1 MSRSGGTMRPYS
13 IDLRERV
20 MKAVNKGTLT
30 QKEIMDQYGVS
41 ETFIYTLC
49 KRVKETGSIEPKRHG
64 GGMPSK
70 FKGKEME
77 ILRNYVESYPDAT
90 LQEILDYTGKD
101 ASIMAVSRA
110 LDKLGFHR
118 KKNRYGQRNKIV
130 KM

>member
-1 MSRSGGTMRPYS
+1 MRPYS
-13 IDLRERV
+13 KDLRERV
-20 MKAVNKGTLT
+20 IKAVNKGTLP
-30 QKEIMDQYGVS
+30 QNEIMNQYGVS

-49 KRVKETGSIEPKRHG
+49 KRVKETGSIDPKPHG

-70 FKGKEME
+70 FKGKDME
-77 ILRNYVESYPDAT
+77 VLRKYVESYPDAT

-118 KKNRYGQRNKIV
+118 KKNRYEQQNKIE

>member
-1 MSRSGGTMRPYS
+1 
-13 IDLRERV
+13 

-77 ILRNYVESYPDAT
+77 ILRNYVESYPDG
-90 LQEILDYTGKD
+90 YTPGDFRLYWK
-101 ASIMAVSRA
+101 RCQ
-110 LDKLGFHR
+110 H
-118 KKNRYGQRNKIV
+118 YGSV
-130 KM
+130 PCS